1 MIHPPFSLRIL
12 LSVTHCLFLPKI
24 DEWTLGKVK
33 RRGSVEVEKAPVV
46 FWVCVGVGVT
56 MAACSAVCTHD
67 EDRERCA

>member
-1 MIHPPFSLRIL
+1 M
-12 LSVTHCLFLPKI
+12 
-24 DEWTLGKVK
+24 

-46 FWVCVGVGVT
+46 FWVCVGVGVGVT